1 MNMGRCLELLF
12 MKGFGIL
19 AASLGG
25 IILVQLP
32 SFYESEVDFQSK
44 AISATGTIV
53 KTTEKKEYSG
63 GGITPVTSTT
73 KFISTVKFQTNQ
85 GESIEFTTTS
95 ACSSRRDCNNKEV
108 PVLYNPILPSDAR
121 VDSGSTPEGKVKG
134 RLVLS
139 ALFLIS
145 GIAFIVVEPSNYS
158 TKQLYRNK

>member
-1 MNMGRCLELLF
+1 MNIKQWLKLLWV
-12 MKGFGIL
+12 KGFGIL
-19 AASLGG
+19 CVSFGG
-25 IILVQLP
+25 IVLVQLP
-32 SFYESEVDFQSK
+32 SLYESEVDFQSK

-108 PVLYNPILPSDAR
+108 PILYNPILPSDAR
-121 VDSGSTPEGKVKG
+121 VDAGFTPEGKVKG
-134 RLVLS
+134 GLVLS

-158 TKQLYRNK
+158 TKQLSRNK